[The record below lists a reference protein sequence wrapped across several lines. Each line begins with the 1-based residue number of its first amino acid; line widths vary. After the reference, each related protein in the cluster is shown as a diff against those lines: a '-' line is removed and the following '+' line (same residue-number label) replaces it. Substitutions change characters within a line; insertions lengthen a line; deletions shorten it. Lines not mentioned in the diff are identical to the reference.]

1 MPIYEI
7 EQYEL
12 YTTKFRVKAKSEAE
26 AIKKLFDGEVETVD
40 NCQEYI
46 EVAEDFGLPVDE
58 YRDLADE
65 LRALDVTVGDDVIPS
80 IRSIEEIEDA

>member
-1 MPIYEI
+1 MPVYEI

-12 YTTKFRVKAKSEAE
+12 HTTKFRVKATSEAE
-26 AIKKLFDGEVETVD
+26 AIAKLLDGEAEVVD
-40 NCQEYI
+40 NSQEYI

-65 LRALDVTVGDDVIPS
+65 LRTIGVPVGDDVIQS
-80 IRSIEEIEDA
+80 IHSIEEIESE

>member
-1 MPIYEI
+1 MPIYEV

-12 YTTKFRVKAKSEAE
+12 HTTKFRVDAKTEAE
-26 AIKKLFDGEVETVD
+26 AIMKLLDGEAEAVD
-40 NCQEYI
+40 NSQEYI

-65 LRALDVTVGDDVIPS
+65 LRALGVPVGNDVIPS
-80 IRSIEEIEDA
+80 IRSIEEIESE

>member
-1 MPIYEI
+1 MYEI

-12 YTTKFRVKAKSEAE
+12 HTTKFRVEAASEAE
-26 AIKKLFDGEVETVD
+26 AIKKLFDGEADVVD
-40 NCQEYI
+40 DGQEYI

-65 LRALDVTVGDDVIPS
+65 LRTLGVPVGDVVIPS
-80 IRSIEEIEDA
+80 IRSIEEIES

>member
-1 MPIYEI
+1 MPVYEI

-12 YTTKFRVKAKSEAE
+12 HTTKFRVEAASEAE
-26 AIKKLFDGEVETVD
+26 AIKKLFDGEAEAVD
-40 NCQEYI
+40 NSQEYI

-58 YRDLADE
+58 YRDLAGE
-65 LRALDVTVGDDVIPS
+65 LRAIGVTVGDDVIPS